1 MNNDITWNSLV
12 SCETAFNKHDTL
24 EDRSIVEYIDTE
36 EANTLLLA
44 MKLNDLTKGLKSNY
58 LPKYYTH
65 LEMHPA
71 LSLGVLASNIPFP
84 DHNQAPR
91 NCYQSSMGKQAI
103 GVYSSNYKERLDT
116 MGNILNYPQIPL
128 IRTRMSDILQCNE
141 LPCGVNVIVAI
152 MTYTGFNQEDSVML
166 NKSAL
171 DRGLFN
177 STYYRTYKDQCN
189 KNHSTGEE
197 EKFCK
202 PDFLKTKGIKPFNYE
217 KLDESGFIPE
227 DTLVTPND
235 IIIGKVMPNKVNN
248 LFDYKDNS
256 TPIKTTEA
264 CFIDANCTNNRYFKN
279 TNNEGY
285 VFAKIRTRSY
295 RIPTI
300 GDKLSCYSPDHDI

>member
-1 MNNDITWNSLV
+1 MNNWYNKITHKGLTMFIPIESLTLVENCLISDIT
-12 SCETAFNKHDTL
+12 
-24 EDRSIVEYIDTE
+24 TE
-36 EANTLLLA
+36 SGNQSFITG
-44 MKLNDLTKGLKSNY
+44 DGFS
-58 LPKYYTH
+58 
-65 LEMHPA
+65 
-71 LSLGVLASNIPFP
+71 V
-84 DHNQAPR
+84 HN
-91 NCYQSSMGKQAI
+91 SSMGKQAI

-141 LPCGVNVIVAI
+141 LPCGFNVIVAI

-202 PDFLKTKGIKPFNYE
+202 PDFQKTKGIKPFNYE

-256 TPIKTTEA
+256 TPIKTSEA

-300 GDKLSCYSPDHDI
+300 GDKVSSRHG